1 MTKRL
6 GEICL
11 LVGAIYLGQVDR
23 CVGGVYLVMEREGEM
38 GLGFGRGILG
48 LMCADPAIDILGVTG
63 LAEIALDTVGEVLG
77 ERTPYNLGIGPLSR

>member
-23 CVGGVYLVMEREGEM
+23 CVGEVYLVMEREGEM

-48 LMCADPAIDILGVTG
+48 LV
-63 LAEIALDTVGEVLG
+63 
-77 ERTPYNLGIGPLSR
+77 

>member
-38 GLGFGRGILG
+38 GLGFGRGILVPFACGCLAMSNAFAHDTIMWG
-48 LMCADPAIDILGVTG
+48 LP
-63 LAEIALDTVGEVLG
+63 IA
-77 ERTPYNLGIGPLSR
+77 PL